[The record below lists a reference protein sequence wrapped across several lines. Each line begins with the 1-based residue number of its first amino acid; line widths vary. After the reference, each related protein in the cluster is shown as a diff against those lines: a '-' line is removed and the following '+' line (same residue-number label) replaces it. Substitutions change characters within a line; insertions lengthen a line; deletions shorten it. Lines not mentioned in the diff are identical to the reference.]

1 MESTTEI
8 STSKEEMQLEIEA
21 LQKEV
26 TSSRDAMH
34 RTQACFHQHQ
44 AKANFLTTSLQ
55 AQLRHKDQELRRHA
69 LKQERQV
76 EKIVAHLLFLEG
88 QIRKDQK
95 NVVNVLLEKDKK
107 IKSQQTEI
115 EDLRDKNNK
124 LIAALKEL
132 HMPPGTNGITP
143 EKHYEKS
150 DGGGHNS
157 VKTPKD
163 KDKMH
168 KLRFSGMRDRLR
180 RHRSSFELHH
190 PEPLE
195 TLEETTVRSCSQ
207 ENLADENK
215 DIKKERRMSV
225 PGKERPRSM
234 IEMSQRTNE
243 YPLLEFPQEID
254 FTHDYED
261 EVYDKIDD
269 DDIFTNGCDE
279 PVDIPKSYSLPQDL
293 SRIAN
298 GNHSEV
304 KERPHSMSSVDMY
317 ALDKM
322 SKSPGHKQQHHKQQQ
337 HHQPHHQSSPGESNP
352 FKSIKTM
359 LKRKGSKLR
368 KKRSVSLP
376 QGTNQEYAEALKKH
390 FEKYDLS

>member
-1 MESTTEI
+1 MDSIAEI
-8 STSKEEMQLEIEA
+8 SKSKEEMQLEIEA

-26 TSSRDAMH
+26 MTSRDAMH

-55 AQLRHKDQELRRHA
+55 AQLRHKDQELRRLA

-76 EKIVAHLLFLEG
+76 EKIVSHLLFLEG

-107 IKSQQTEI
+107 IKSQQAEI
-115 EDLRDKNNK
+115 NDLKDKNNK
-124 LIAALKEL
+124 LVAALKEL
-132 HMPPGTNGITP
+132 HMPQGTNGITP

-150 DGGGHNS
+150 DGEGQNI
-157 VKTPKD
+157 KTPRD
-163 KDKMH
+163 KDKLH

-195 TLEETTVRSCSQ
+195 TLEESTVRSCSQ
-207 ENLADENK
+207 ENLADEDK
-215 DIKKERRMSV
+215 DAKVERRMNV

-234 IEMSQRTNE
+234 IEMPRRTNE
-243 YPLLEFPQEID
+243 YPLLELEFD
-254 FTHDYED
+254 LTHDYED

-269 DDIFTNGCDE
+269 DDIFANGSEE
-279 PVDIPKSYSLPQDL
+279 PADIPKSYSLPQDL

-304 KERPHSMSSVDMY
+304 KERPHSMSSVDTY

-322 SKSPGHKQQHHKQQQ
+322 SKSPGHKQQNHKPHHQQHQQ
-337 HHQPHHQSSPGESNP
+337 HHMNSPNESNP